1 MKLNLEEKVA
11 ERIVFADSGKPIE
24 IGSPYFVREEHG
36 REARYTTIEAEKMLG
51 LREFDSSARKK
62 ATKSGASLP
71 DGSFPILNCSDA
83 KNARRA
89 IGRANPSDRSKVR
102 AHIRR
107 REKILGCQGGPIG

>member
-1 MKLNLEEKVA
+1 MKLNLDEKTA
-11 ERIVFADSGKPIE
+11 DRIVFASSGKPIE
-24 IGSPYFVREEHG
+24 AGDPYFTREEHG
-36 REARYTTIEAEKMLG
+36 SEARYTAIEVERMLG
-51 LREFDSSARKK
+51 LREFDTSARKK
-62 ATKSGASLP
+62 AAKAGASLP

-107 REKILGCQGGPIG
+107 REKILGCDGGPIG